1 MRVAG
6 IAAAL
11 MLNAAALHATGNRM
25 DYLKGDVNGD
35 GSVTVTDVTVLV
47 DIILNMSGT
56 TTYPMADV
64 NNDGIISI
72 TDVTELVD
80 IILSNN
86 ITEEDDII
94 NVPVE
99 GDDTTPP
106 GGWGPAQSNQ
116 GNWQD

>member
-47 DIILNMSGT
+47 DIIL
-56 TTYPMADV
+56 
-64 NNDGIISI
+64 
-72 TDVTELVD
+72 
-80 IILSNN
+80 SNN